1 MMAVSRFI
9 PEAIPLSLG
18 DIATLVGGTIRRG
31 DSGFVA
37 KCVSPA
43 AAADDGA
50 VCFADSQKAA
60 KSIADKSGIIC
71 LTSLENAASLAL
83 KPALVIVEKPK
94 HAFGLVVQAMYPDEQ
109 IGTIDEGASV
119 APTAELG
126 DNVWVK
132 SGAYVAGDC
141 IIGAGTVIE
150 ANAVVMH
157 TTIGKD
163 CVIGANSVIGGAGF
177 GVGTA
182 DGHKVMLRHLGGVII
197 GDGCHIGAGVCIDRG
212 FLDDTVIGDYAMID
226 NLVHISHN
234 VRIGSGNV
242 LCGQTGIGGSATLG
256 DDNIFGAQSGVADH
270 VDIGSG
276 NIFAARSGVTKAV
289 GDSGFMAGFPAVG
302 MQDFRRQVATVR
314 RLSSR
319 REK

>member
-1 MMAVSRFI
+1 MAVSRFI
-9 PEAIPLSLG
+9 PAAIPLSLG
-18 DIATLVGGTIRRG
+18 DIAALVGGTISRG
-31 DSGFVA
+31 DTGFIA
-37 KCVSPA
+37 KSVSPSKNA
-43 AAADDGA
+43 SDGA
-50 VCFADSQKAA
+50 VCFADNQKAA

-71 LTSLENAASLAL
+71 LTSSENAASLAL

-119 APTAELG
+119 TPTAEMG

-132 SGAYVAGDC
+132 SGAYIAGDC

-157 TTIGKD
+157 ATIGKN
-163 CVIGANSVIGGAGF
+163 CVIGANSVIGGTGF

-197 GDGCHIGAGVCIDRG
+197 GDGCHIGGGTCIDRG
-212 FLDDTVIGDYAMID
+212 FLDDTVIGDYTMID

-234 VRIGSGNV
+234 VRMGSGNV
-242 LCGQTGIGGSATLG
+242 LCGQTGIGGSTTLG

-270 VDIGSG
+270 VNIGSG
-276 NIFAARSGVTKAV
+276 NIFAARAGVTKAV
-289 GDSGFMAGFPAVG
+289 GDGAFMAGFPAVE
-302 MQDFRRQVATVR
+302 MQDFRRQVATLR
-314 RLSSR
+314 RLSNR
-319 REK
+319 RAK